1 MLQICMLS
9 RMNLT
14 EKIYA
19 FLKRDK
25 WTRHKFAKETGISR
39 TKLWRVNTGQGSFDD
54 KELLKL
60 SRAFRV
66 TVDYLLK
73 ADYFPPQPGDK
84 LNRMSRRV
92 GFEQAEEVRETSET
106 IPVIS
111 YVSAG
116 ETEVP
121 YGDAGYP
128 AGYGIDEIRRPDG
141 VSDPRAYALFVRGN
155 SMAPFLP
162 EDSIVVAVTNTPAR
176 LGDVVI
182 CRERTTGKVY
192 IKQLRR
198 IDNILVLES
207 FNTQDHDPLIF
218 KKEDVSLLHP
228 CIWFR
233 RAR

>member
-1 MLQICMLS
+1 MFSPVNI
-9 RMNLT
+9 T

-25 WTRHKFAKETGISR
+25 WTLRKFAKETGISR

-73 ADYFPPQPGDK
+73 ADYFPPQPEDK
-84 LNRMSRRV
+84 LNIIPKRV
-92 GFEQAEEVRETSET
+92 GFKQAEGVMETVRETSET
-106 IPVIS
+106 IPIIS
-111 YVSAG
+111 HVSAG

-128 AGYGIDEIRRPDG
+128 VGYGIDEIRRPDG
-141 VSDPRAYALFVRGN
+141 VGDPHAYALLVRGN

-162 EDSIVVAVTNTPAR
+162 EGSLVVTVTNTPAR
-176 LGDVVI
+176 VGDVVI

-192 IKQLRR
+192 IKQLKRT
-198 IDNILVLES
+198 DGILVLES
-207 FNTQDHDPLIF
+207 FNTQDHDPLVF

-228 CIWFR
+228 CVWFR